1 MTANE
6 FLAWATQQPDRWELF
21 DGIPTAM
28 SPERVIHTETE
39 YQVARAFDEAIRRA
53 GVRCRFL
60 LDGPIVRIDS
70 RNSYQPDLLV
80 YCGDPAPGDAV
91 EIPNPV
97 IVVEVLSPSN
107 ALRDLRDKLQGYF
120 QVPSIHHYLIV
131 DPDKRFV
138 IHHSRGQNDLV
149 STRIVSTGDIA
160 LDPPGLTLPVD
171 DFFEPAAPQ
180 QP

>member
-1 MTANE
+1 MTALLKERMTANE

-97 IVVEVLSPSN
+97 IVVEVLPPSN
-107 ALRDLRDKLQGYF
+107 ALRDFARQIAGLFSSPQHSPLSDRRPGQAIRD
-120 QVPSIHHYLIV
+120 PSFSR
-131 DPDKRFV
+131 PKRFG
-138 IHHSRGQNDLV
+138 IDAYRQYWRYCPRSP
-149 STRIVSTGDIA
+149 RINSA
-160 LDPPGLTLPVD
+160 S
-171 DFFEPAAPQ
+171 
-180 QP
+180 